1 MIALIT
7 SPAPAAMYT
16 LAGAVNLTPV
26 TGFTKPAGAM
36 AHFTEPA
43 DAPTA
48 IAITPA
54 SSAFMRNCMAIARPI
69 NNGMNDENSVKIAD
83 KSSAHCAVP
92 NIFKMYFITADGKTP
107 IKIPWAEPESTLKK
121 KSFNFSSYEP
131 SKNSLVIIFN

>member
-1 MIALIT
+1 MIDPEA
-7 SPAPAAMYT
+7 
-16 LAGAVNLTPV
+16 
-26 TGFTKPAGAM
+26 
-36 AHFTEPA
+36 
-43 DAPTA
+43 APTA
-48 IAITPA
+48 IAITPT
-54 SSAFMRNCMAIARPI
+54 SSAFIRNCIAIATPI

-131 SKNSLVIIFN
+131 SKNSLVIILNYTFQTKRLSHQIVTHLANLTTSNELFEGG